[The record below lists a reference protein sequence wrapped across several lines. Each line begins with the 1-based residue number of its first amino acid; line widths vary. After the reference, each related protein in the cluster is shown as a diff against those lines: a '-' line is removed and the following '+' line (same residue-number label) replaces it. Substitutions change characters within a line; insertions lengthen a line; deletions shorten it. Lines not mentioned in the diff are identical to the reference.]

1 MIIRHHKLSANKL
14 NNLKGNGHIFE
25 VCIFKTESLRN
36 KTLINNNKRIVSV
49 IKISQVVFKKVLK
62 KMKGEWLHCLTSKRT
77 TKLQKLK
84 QHMSKTQTQRL
95 WKRIENLEINSNVN
109 WSWTEQSR
117 TCTGWRAHFINDGEN
132 VVPHTEA
139 VF

>member
-49 IKISQVVFKKVLK
+49 IKISQVVLK
-62 KMKGEWLHCLTSKRT
+62 K
-77 TKLQKLK
+77 
-84 QHMSKTQTQRL
+84 
-95 WKRIENLEINSNVN
+95 
-109 WSWTEQSR
+109 
-117 TCTGWRAHFINDGEN
+117 F
-132 VVPHTEA
+132 
-139 VF
+139 